1 MEKER
6 MQEPVKTKITDLFQ
20 ICYPI
25 VQGGMAW
32 VSGWKLAAAVSNAG
46 GLGLIGSAS
55 MSASLLDDHLQ
66 KLQSACDKPFGVN
79 ITLAEHRVEDIIDTC
94 IERGVKVVFS
104 SAGSPK
110 KYTPKLKEAGITVV
124 HVVPSAKL
132 AQKVEAAGC
141 DAVVAEG
148 VESGGHA
155 GFDEITSIC
164 LWPKV
169 ADAVSIP
176 VIAAGGIFD
185 GRGMAAALA
194 LGAEGVQIG
203 TRFALTEESS
213 ASRAY
218 KEAALAA
225 GEADTRL
232 YLRKY
237 MPTRSLVNDYVNRAV
252 LAEKNGASLREL
264 KEIRGYYRAKNGIFE
279 GDLAEGDLEIGQ
291 NVGSIDQIFSATTV
305 VQKVVEEYR
314 RTVGDMAR

>member
-1 MEKER
+1 
-6 MQEPVKTKITDLFQ
+6 MQVPIKTKITDLFQ
-20 ICYPI
+20 ISYPI

-46 GLGLIGSAS
+46 GLGLLGSAS
-55 MSASLLDDHLQ
+55 MSAPLLDDHLQ
-66 KLQSACDKPFGVN
+66 KLLAACDKPFGVN

-94 IERGVKVVFS
+94 IKRGVKIVFS

-110 KYTPKLKEAGITVV
+110 KYTSQLKEAGATVV

-132 AQKVEAAGC
+132 AQKVADAGC

-169 ADAVSIP
+169 VSTVTIP
-176 VIAAGGIFD
+176 VIAAGGIFN
-185 GRGMAAALA
+185 GQGMAAALA
-194 LGAEGVQIG
+194 LGAQGVQIG
-203 TRFALTEESS
+203 TRFALTNESS
-213 ASRAY
+213 ASREY
-218 KEAALAA
+218 KEAALRA
-225 GEADTRL
+225 GETDTRL

-237 MPTRSLVNDYVNRAV
+237 MPTRSLVNDYVTRAFK
-252 LAEKNGASLREL
+252 AEMNGASAEQL

-291 NVGSIDQIFSATTV
+291 NVGSIDQILPAG
-305 VQKVVEEYR
+305 KVVEKIVAEYR
-314 RTVGDMAR
+314 QALGRMAP

>member
-1 MEKER
+1 VEKGT
-6 MQEPVKTKITDLFQ
+6 MQAPVETKITDLFQ
-20 ICYPI
+20 ISYPI

-55 MSASLLDDHLQ
+55 MTAPLLDEHLR
-66 KLQSACDKPFGVN
+66 KLQAACDKPFGVN
-79 ITLAEHRVEDIIDTC
+79 ITLAEHRVEDIIATC
-94 IERGVKVVFS
+94 IERGVKIVFS

-110 KYTPKLKEAGITVV
+110 KYTSHLKEAGMTVV

-132 AQKVEAAGC
+132 AQKVEDAGC

-155 GFDEITSIC
+155 GFEEITSLC

-169 ADAVSIP
+169 AGTVSIP

-185 GRGMAAALA
+185 GRGLAAAMA
-194 LGAEGVQIG
+194 LGAQGVQIG
-203 TRFALTEESS
+203 TRFALTKESS
-213 ASRAY
+213 ASREY
-218 KEAALAA
+218 KEAALHA

-252 LAEKNGASLREL
+252 KAEMNGASMEEL
-264 KEIRGYYRAKNGIFE
+264 KEIRGYYRAKNGIFD
-279 GDLAEGDLEIGQ
+279 GDLAEGDLEVGQ
-291 NVGSIDQIFSATTV
+291 NVGSIDQIYPAGR
-305 VQKVVEEYR
+305 VVEKIVAEYR
-314 RTVGDMAR
+314 RTVGEMAI